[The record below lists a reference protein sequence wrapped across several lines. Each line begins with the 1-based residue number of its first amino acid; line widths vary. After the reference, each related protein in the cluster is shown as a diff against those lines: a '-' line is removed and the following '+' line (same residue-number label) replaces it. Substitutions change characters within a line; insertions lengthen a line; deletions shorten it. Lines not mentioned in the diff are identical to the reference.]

1 MFLAFPEVAERW
13 NSCIRFSCLKHGYTV
28 HTSFDMV
35 PPFPRFL
42 PSVQLK
48 YRDWIVL
55 NAGNFIHVLNVSLEN
70 TENGSEVSALAAMYH
85 SRLGIGIPRDSEEE
99 EYEEMRDMPVA
110 SEMPENNLFVSSEQ
124 NFGRNSL
131 RRRRPRVTVPLN
143 AVDGGESSSSD
154 NEFERNS
161 ANDRRSLSLED
172 RDREWELLI
181 SNVPPRTSLVN
192 FSTNNNNALDTDS
205 ASDTE
210 VITSDRLGANS
221 NVSLMFDMLVQSDS
235 RLGTNS
241 SSQTVSSSNEE
252 ELPSVTTR
260 SRSLQRHGQPDNV
273 LPFLSTAGPS
283 SSQEIFNDEF
293 DEATV
298 RNATSHS
305 ELSSSESETPQHFP
319 SDNNGRRLRASTA
332 GSFEGMR
339 LRSSS
344 TYVRPQQS
352 HFGDTSPSST
362 AESEYEFIDEIA
374 GSRHEKLSVFRKRR
388 LADKKY
394 EFSDENSENLPTNY
408 RSYRTQQCHSVL
420 VVPSPAVSP
429 RVPSAALAEAGTV
442 AGDGLRRSV
451 YERLL
456 SPVSSSP
463 NDVLRPINQNIS
475 SPILSPRDDRWNYD
489 WDRLE
494 KV

>member
-1 MFLAFPEVAERW
+1 MEVFLAFPEVAERW

-99 EYEEMRDMPVA
+99 EYEEMRDMPV
-110 SEMPENNLFVSSEQ
+110 EMPENNLFVSSEQ
-124 NFGRNSL
+124 NFGSQRSSL
-131 RRRRPRVTVPLN
+131 RRRRPRGTVSLN

-210 VITSDRLGANS
+210 VITSDRLGGNS

-241 SSQTVSSSNEE
+241 SQTFTSSNEE

-260 SRSLQRHGQPDNV
+260 SRGLQSL
-273 LPFLSTAGPS
+273 GPS
-283 SSQEIFNDEF
+283 SSREIFNDEF
-293 DEATV
+293 DESTV
-298 RNATSHS
+298 RNAASHS
-305 ELSSSESETPQHFP
+305 ELSSSESETQQHFP